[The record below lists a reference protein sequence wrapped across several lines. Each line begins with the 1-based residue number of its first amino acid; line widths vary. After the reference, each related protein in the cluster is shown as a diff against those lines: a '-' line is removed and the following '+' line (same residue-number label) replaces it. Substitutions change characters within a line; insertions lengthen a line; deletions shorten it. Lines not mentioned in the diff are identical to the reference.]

1 MAAIGRKLP
10 PPPASNG
17 GVVIY
22 LVERLR
28 CFSLLKW
35 YPYGARS
42 FGPPAGNE
50 RSQNVAKLRSS
61 ALPEDLDDSSF
72 PSCARPQPD
81 KERGWIRLLIRRSL
95 VRAQVGEPTKST
107 TYADTASSALGQT

>member
-61 ALPEDLDDSSF
+61 ALP
-72 PSCARPQPD
+72 R
-81 KERGWIRLLIRRSL
+81 I
-95 VRAQVGEPTKST
+95 ST
-107 TYADTASSALGQT
+107 TPVFPRARVRNRTIKEGWSAC